1 MQRTDIDRSADAQL
15 AGRLAEALGDRGPL
29 TGLTPPL
36 RVQIIRLGELLELA
50 PGEPLIREDEDAVPE
65 VYVLVEGTL
74 AVRAR
79 TGMTARLTR
88 PGDVVGEVAVLLSSK
103 RTADVVAE
111 DAVRVLAI
119 PAKVLAMPEYAEV
132 SAAIGGA
139 MIRDDWVQY

>member
-1 MQRTDIDRSADAQL
+1 MQRTAIDRSADAQL
-15 AGRLAEALGDRGPL
+15 AGQLAEALGDRGPL
-29 TGLTPPL
+29 TGLPPPM

-74 AVRAR
+74 AVHAR
-79 TGMTARLTR
+79 TGMAARLTR

-111 DAVRVLAI
+111 GAVRVLAI
-119 PAKVLAMPEYAEV
+119 PARVLAMPEYAQV
-132 SAAIGGA
+132 AAAIGGA